1 MRKLITCT
9 LLLLWSVGKTH
20 AGEIQSPVLNQT
32 SIRQYEKLELSFAIN
47 QTYTNPYDPD
57 VVKVD
62 AEITLP
68 DNTTK
73 LIPCF
78 YYVPSRFNSNEA
90 TENPSGAQWKLRY
103 TPTLIGNY
111 QVKIRVSDGT
121 ITVSDP
127 IQFSATAGNAKGFV
141 RIDPTNKQFMR
152 FDNQTPYY
160 PVGYNLCW
168 NNGTLVQFYNTWIT
182 QRMAPNKVNWMRY
195 WLTDFARQ
203 ALEWKPN
210 HWSGWYNGLGNY
222 SQRAAGILDSTLTL
236 CETNG
241 VYMQLVLQHH
251 GQFST
256 NVNPQWGDNPYN
268 TANGGP
274 IANPGEFFTNTQVRK
289 QTQKQY
295 RYIVARWGY
304 SPNVLSWELFNEVEY
319 TNGADAAIDS
329 WHDEMSQYLKSIDVN
344 QHMVNTSSG
353 QDNSTLPL
361 LDNNTAMDQL
371 QWHTYA
377 GSVENVIYSQIQ
389 SYRSYTKSVMN
400 GEFGTGTEYPLN
412 GSHPDNWGDHVRKTM
427 WISMMSGAPS
437 MFWYWD
443 TYVEAKNLYAL
454 FKPLGQYMENVNIVT
469 ETDAIPRRITFA
481 SNPASIGTASVSA
494 GLAEWSGTNKP
505 DPFTSTIDEAGVASN
520 TASLTNYIH
529 GSWQNRNRDLRFTVT
544 FQNTGSVSLNVNGV
558 SASGSKTIQV
568 FVDNALKTTW
578 NVTTNGTYTYSA
590 VPSGKHEIRLY
601 NSGEDWVQFGQILF
615 SNVSI
620 RPLQA
625 YGYTGSKKAY
635 GYITN
640 TTYGEWAD
648 PSAIKAVNNA
658 ALKLG
663 KMEKGT
669 YDVTFTDP
677 ITGGTTSQQF
687 TTITDSLTIQL
698 PSIGKDLA
706 YKVSYVS
713 EPTATEPNT
722 RHTSLFYPNPC
733 QNELIIQTKQALAI
747 QSVRLFNL
755 LSQPFAAAYT
765 VKGDKCYV
773 DVSSLPTGLYA
784 VCYTTRLGLKAS
796 AVIIKQ

>member
-1 MRKLITCT
+1 MRKIITCT

-32 SIRQYEKLELSFAIN
+32 SVRQYEKLELSFAIN

-78 YYVPSRFNSNEA
+78 YYIPSRYTSNEA

-111 QVKIRVSDGT
+111 QIKIRVSDG
-121 ITVSDP
+121 IVTVSDP
-127 IQFSATAGNAKGFV
+127 IRFSAAAGNARGFV

-152 FDNQTPYY
+152 FVNQTPYY

-236 CETNG
+236 CEANG

-344 QHMVNTSSG
+344 QHIVNTSSG

-377 GSVENVIYSQIQ
+377 GSIENVIYSQIQ
-389 SYRSYTKSVMN
+389 GYRPYTKSVMN
-400 GEFGTGTEYPLN
+400 GEFGTGTDYPLN

-454 FKPLGQYMENVNIVT
+454 FKPLGQYMESVNIVT

-544 FQNTGSVSLNVNGV
+544 FQNTGSVSLNVNGL

-578 NVTTNGTYTYSA
+578 NVTASGTYTYSA

-648 PSAIKAVNNA
+648 PAAVKAVNNA

-677 ITGGTTSQQF
+677 VTGSSTSQQF
-687 TTITDSLTIQL
+687 TTITDSLTVQL

-722 RHTSLFYPNPC
+722 RHAGLFYPNPC
-733 QNELIIQTKQALAI
+733 QNELIIQTEHALSI
-747 QSVRLFNL
+747 QLVELFNL

-773 DVSSLPTGLYA
+773 DVSSLPPGLYA
-784 VCYTTRLGLKAS
+784 ICYTTRSGLKAS
-796 AVIIKQ
+796 AVIVKH